1 MESKARLFGHPV
13 HQMLVVFPLGL
24 LGGAALFDVLSR
36 LMDSE
41 QMALVAFYLIGA
53 GVLSGLLAAPF
64 GTIDW
69 LAIPQGTR
77 AKRIG
82 ALHAVGNVV
91 VLLLFAA
98 SWWLRRDAPAA
109 PLALAQVLSI
119 GAAALSLVTA
129 WLGGELVDRL
139 GVGISNNAHL
149 DAPSSLQPER
159 APLQPRRAR

>member
-1 MESKARLFGHPV
+1 MESRARLFGHPV

-36 LMDSE
+36 LMDST
-41 QMALVAFYLIGA
+41 QMAVVAFYLIGA

-69 LAIPQGTR
+69 LAVPQGTR

-82 ALHAVGNVV
+82 ALHAVGNGV

-109 PLALAQVLSI
+109 PGALAQVLSI
-119 GAAALSLVTA
+119 GAAGLSLVTA
-129 WLGGELVDRL
+129 WLGGELVDCL

-149 DAPSSLQPER
+149 DAPSSLR
-159 APLQPRRAR
+159 TDHVRRASR

>member
-1 MESKARLFGHPV
+1 MESRVRLFGHPV

-24 LGGAALFDVLSR
+24 LAGAALFDVLSR
-36 LMDSE
+36 VLDNGA
-41 QMALVAFYLIGA
+41 QMATVAYYLTSA
-53 GVLSGLLAAPF
+53 GVLAGLLAAPF

-69 LAIPQGTR
+69 LAIPPGTR

-91 VLLLFAA
+91 VLALFAV
-98 SWWLRRDAPAA
+98 SWWLRRDAPAS
-109 PLALAQVLSI
+109 PGALAQTLSI
-119 GAAALSLVTA
+119 GAAVLSLVTA

-149 DAPSSLQPER
+149 DAPSSLRTDQV
-159 APLQPRRAR
+159 RRASR